1 MLRLYNL
8 NQKEKKKEE
17 KKEKKEKKV
26 SFKPFIVND
35 AKSREWKFWEEG
47 KCGCP
52 NQQKWFD
59 AVVEHMCIKI

>member
-1 MLRLYNL
+1 MLHLYNL
-8 NQKEKKKEE
+8 NPKE
-17 KKEKKEKKV
+17 KKEKKEKKEV

-35 AKSREWKFWEEG
+35 AQPREWKFWEEG